1 MPIADPITA
10 KQGCSIIAFEAI
22 IKFANREEVPNLP
35 FLQNMGHL
43 FSANANMGF
52 ERKHQNFHQIPPFRF
67 FIKKKKNL
75 PVSSSLVSVLHFL
88 RHF

>member
-1 MPIADPITA
+1 MPIADPIIA
-10 KQGCSIIAFEAI
+10 KQGCSIIAFETI

-35 FLQNMGHL
+35 FLWNMGHL

-52 ERKHQNFHQIPPFRF
+52 ERKHQNFHQFLLFHF
-67 FIKKKKNL
+67 FIKKIL
-75 PVSSSLVSVLHFL
+75 PASSSLVSVLHFL

>member
-1 MPIADPITA
+1 MPIADPIIA

-35 FLQNMGHL
+35 FLWNMGHL

-52 ERKHQNFHQIPPFRF
+52 ER
-67 FIKKKKNL
+67 
-75 PVSSSLVSVLHFL
+75 
-88 RHF
+88 